1 MTRLRHNVTLSVAKG
16 LLASIAIIARP
27 AAAQEPGSNLQVY
40 LMTMGAGADIE
51 ERFGH
56 NAIWIRDT
64 VAHSDLIYNFGTYDF
79 PRTVPGLIAFGAEFA
94 MGPPRYWLGVDRNLD
109 NELSL
114 YQSRQRDLSA
124 QELNLTPAQRADLAA
139 RLAVN
144 ARDENKY
151 YLYDYFRD
159 NCSTRVRD
167 ILDLELGGALKRAT
181 LGKPADGTLRF
192 HTRRSIT
199 NDKLLYFGIDLAFGP
214 RVDRPLDQWDEMF
227 LPEKVAAHVN
237 ELTVPGA
244 DGKPDSLVKRSFSL
258 LTIGAYH
265 VEPAPPAWGGFFLA
279 IGLVVAALI
288 KLASARGR
296 VAMVGRV
303 IGGAWM
309 LSMGIGGLVLLAFW
323 IVTQHVAT
331 WQNHNLLIVSP
342 LAFGLVS
349 TFWHRRDSIPGRWTQ
364 WIARV
369 LIGSV
374 AFGALFAIF
383 PSVGGQENLP
393 IALLTTPPTLIGAL
407 IALNR
412 RS

>member
-1 MTRLRHNVTLSVAKG
+1 
-16 LLASIAIIARP
+16 
-27 AAAQEPGSNLQVY
+27 
-40 LMTMGAGADIE
+40 MTMGAGADIE

-64 VAHSDLIYNFGTYDF
+64 LAHSDLIYNFGTFEF
-79 PRTVPGLIAFGAEFA
+79 PRTMTGLIAFGARFA
-94 MGPPRYWLGVDRNLD
+94 MGPPKYWLGVDPSLD
-109 NELSL
+109 NELNN
-114 YQSRQRDLSA
+114 YQLRQRDLAA
-124 QELNLTPAQRADLAA
+124 QELNLTPSQRVDLAA

-144 ARDENKY
+144 ARAENRY
-151 YLYDYFRD
+151 YAYDYFRD

-181 LGKPADGTLRF
+181 LGKPAEGTLRF

-227 LPEKVAAHVN
+227 LPAKVAARIT

-244 DGKPDSLVKRSFSL
+244 DGGPEPLVKNSFSL

-265 VEPAPPAWGGFFLA
+265 VEPQPPAWGGFFLA
-279 IGLVVAALI
+279 IGLVVAGLI
-288 KLASARGR
+288 KLASAHGR
-296 VAMVGRV
+296 LAMVGRV

-309 LSMGIGGLVLLAFW
+309 LLIGIGSLVLLGFW

-331 WQNHNLLIVSP
+331 WQNHNLLMVSP

-349 TFWHRRDSIPGRWTQ
+349 TFWHRRGLQPSRRAPVVAKLLIVSVIVG
-364 WIARV
+364 IV
-369 LIGSV
+369 L
-374 AFGALFAIF
+374 AIF
-383 PSVGGQENLP
+383 PSIGGQDNLAN
-393 IALLTTPPTLIGAL
+393 ALLVAPPTVVGAL
-407 IALNR
+407 EVLR
-412 RS
+412 RSGRPQKAVPNPLTSLSVAS